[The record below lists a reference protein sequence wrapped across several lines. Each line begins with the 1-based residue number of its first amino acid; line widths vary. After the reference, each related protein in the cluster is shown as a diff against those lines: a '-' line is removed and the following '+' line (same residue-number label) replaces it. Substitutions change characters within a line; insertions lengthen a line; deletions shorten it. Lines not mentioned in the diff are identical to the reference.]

1 MDDGTRRTLA
11 VLVVQAEVKLLA
23 VAHLVGQDDLLLEVK
38 DRDTRAID
46 RQA

>member
-1 MDDGTRRTLA
+1 MDDGMRRTLP
-11 VLVVQAEVKLLA
+11 VLVVQAKVKLLA
-23 VAHLVGQDDLLLEVK
+23 VAHLVGQDDLLFEVK